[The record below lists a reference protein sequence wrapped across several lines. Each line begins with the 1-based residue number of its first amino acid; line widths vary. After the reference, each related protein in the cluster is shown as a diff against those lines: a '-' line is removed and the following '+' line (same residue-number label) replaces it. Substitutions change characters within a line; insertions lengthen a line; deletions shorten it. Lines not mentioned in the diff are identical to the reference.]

1 MRGEEDAAAS
11 EEQLDV
17 YGHVVCGWHPRAA
30 SGRGLRALGPAGTV
44 GARWP
49 SQKQSPREEI
59 PACELGGGG
68 PCRGCPTDVVWAQ
81 PGLPALSD
89 LGSWASSR
97 GWVQVAPQGPV
108 LLNPLSVPTGT
119 EGHGS
124 WPTSGSLTCHRVAPA
139 FTSKPSSAGPH
150 SEPCSGEWGPTVR
163 GPRAHGSGSP
173 ESELQASLSILHP
186 RDCRPP

>member
-1 MRGEEDAAAS
+1 MLPRLKSSWMFTATWSVDGTRGRHQAGAS
-11 EEQLDV
+11 EL
-17 YGHVVCGWHPRAA
+17 WARPARW
-30 SGRGLRALGPAGTV
+30 GRGGPARSRGR
-44 GARWP
+44 GRR
-49 SQKQSPREEI
+49 SQPVSWGR
-59 PACELGGGG
+59 G

-139 FTSKPSSAGPH
+139 FTSKPSSAGPQ